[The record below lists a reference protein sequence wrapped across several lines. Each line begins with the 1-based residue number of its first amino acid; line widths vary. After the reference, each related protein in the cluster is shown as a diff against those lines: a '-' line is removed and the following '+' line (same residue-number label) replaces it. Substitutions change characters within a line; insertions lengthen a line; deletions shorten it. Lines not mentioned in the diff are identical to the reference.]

1 MLTKRLPVSVSVS
14 SIARRHTRYSHSTPN
29 TLPNDGLTL
38 HDFIAAGEESPQK
51 VNSSKERRTGDG
63 RLRLPEWLKRDVVVG
78 EKDVKRLRLA
88 KQLRGLKLATVCEE
102 ARCPN
107 IGECWGGGDDI
118 PSTATI
124 MLMGDTCTRGCRFC
138 SVKTAR
144 RPPPLDLDEPIKTAK
159 AIKSWGVDY
168 IVLTSVDRDDL
179 PDGGA
184 EHIAATVKHLKEQC
198 PQLLVECLIPDFAG
212 NLQCVRTVADSGLEV
227 LAHNVET
234 VRRLTSFVRDP
245 RAKYDQ
251 SLQVLAHAKETNPN
265 LLTKSSIMLGLGEKD
280 EEIEQAMRDLRAV
293 GVEAL
298 TLGQYMQPTRRHLA
312 VTEWVTPE
320 KFAFWKETGDKL
332 GFIFTASGPLVRSSY
347 RAGEFYLKNVIEAR
361 KSERAEIVMR
371 K

>member
-1 MLTKRLPVSVSVS
+1 
-14 SIARRHTRYSHSTPN
+14 
-29 TLPNDGLTL
+29 
-38 HDFIAAGEESPQK
+38 
-51 VNSSKERRTGDG
+51 
-63 RLRLPEWLKRDVVVG
+63 
-78 EKDVKRLRLA
+78 
-88 KQLRGLKLATVCEE
+88 
-102 ARCPN
+102 
-107 IGECWGGGDDI
+107 
-118 PSTATI
+118 
-124 MLMGDTCTRGCRFC
+124 
-138 SVKTAR
+138 
-144 RPPPLDLDEPIKTAK
+144 
-159 AIKSWGVDY
+159 
-168 IVLTSVDRDDL
+168 L

-251 SLQVLAHAKETNPN
+251 SLQVLAHAKEVIWDDVQCVLYTGTFYSFQTNPN

-280 EEIEQAMRDLRAV
+280 KEIEQAMRDLRAV

-332 GFIFTASGPLVRSSY
+332 GF
-347 RAGEFYLKNVIEAR
+347 
-361 KSERAEIVMR
+361 M
-371 K
+371 